1 MMRETTWMDA
11 QQALAEGFIDGIV
24 EEVPSNNL
32 FNSIAP
38 RTVDRAEA
46 EVKVQAWL
54 ERARPHRSKP
64 ANMVAPQPD
73 QPAPESEAEPV
84 QVPESPHEETPTTEL
99 PEQTGTPVA
108 QLQKRLGLIMPK
120 RR

>member
-1 MMRETTWMDA
+1 MDA

-54 ERARPHRSKP
+54 DRARPHRPKP
-64 ANMVAPQPD
+64 ANMVTTLTE
-73 QPAPESEAEPV
+73 QPAPEPEAEPV
-84 QVPESPHEETPTTEL
+84 PVPEAPPEEMPTTES
-99 PEQTGTPVA
+99 PDEPGTPVA
-108 QLQKRLGLIMPK
+108 QLQKRLGLLMPK
-120 RR
+120 KR